1 MINKKRAQ
9 VTLFIIIAV
18 VIIGA
23 AILFFAF
30 TDIGREII
38 SPIVP
43 SGIGTG
49 LNVEK
54 DFEKCVL
61 DDEMFNKEIAAILK
75 QGGDNNPEHFF
86 LYNDTKYK
94 YLCYSANYYEA
105 CINQEPL
112 LIQSVE
118 AEILDAVKPILA
130 KCIQKIEKNLM
141 DRGFEIRSDDFNS
154 EVDIITGNIN
164 IKILYN
170 LRIKKG
176 DVSKV
181 FESFEIKKKSEAYQL
196 ITVASSIINFEAH
209 YGDSDSVAYMSIYP
223 NTRVEKLKQDDGTTV
238 YRLSDRVTKEE
249 FNFATRSYALPPGYL
264 L

>member
-1 MINKKRAQ
+1 MIYKKRAQ
-9 VTLFIIIAV
+9 VTIFLIIAV

-23 AILFFAF
+23 IILFFAF

-38 SPIVP
+38 SPIIPLV
-43 SGIGTG
+43 SESF
-49 LNVEK
+49 NVEREL
-54 DFEKCVL
+54 EKCVL
-61 DDEMFNKEIAAILK
+61 DDEMLSKQITAVLK
-75 QGGDNNPEHFF
+75 HGGDSNPEHFF
-86 LYNDTKYK
+86 LYNDTQYK

-118 AEILDAVKPILA
+118 AEILDSIKPTIA
-130 KCIQKIEKNLM
+130 QCIRKIEQNLM
-141 DRGFEIRSDDFNS
+141 DRGFEIRSDNFDS
-154 EVDIITGNIN
+154 EVDIITNNIN

-170 LRIKKG
+170 LRIRKG
-176 DVSKV
+176 DVTKA
-181 FESFEIKKKSEAYQL
+181 FEVFEIKKKSEAYQL
-196 ITVASSIINFEAH
+196 ISVASSIINFEAH

-223 NTRVEKLKQDDGTTV
+223 NTRVEKLKQDGGTTV